1 LASAIP
7 DLTDGPPVPT
17 QDNKN
22 AYNLA
27 SRFTPSYHVLRRLVR
42 TPTRESDMHLPPPGE
57 FHADTTR
64 LVQML
69 RKGHH
74 GVAMDA
80 EAWDRLATWID
91 LGAPAHGTWTDI
103 CGPDR
108 VRHQAERR
116 REMRRRFTGMDE
128 DPEAVPPAPAAG
140 AGGPAPASAKVGP
153 GRWPGR
159 SWDSGRVP
167 APCEI
172 PSIGGAGRPALPAGP
187 GTLAVDLGGGITLD
201 LVRVPAGEFVMGQ
214 GDGAADERPCAVV
227 KVARD
232 VWIGRCE
239 VSNEQFTRFDPAH
252 ESGLEFGDYIHFSPG
267 ERGWSLSRPRQP
279 VVRVTWHKAQAFCEW
294 LSAKTGRRFR
304 LPTEAE
310 WEYACRAGTAT
321 PFWYGAADSDFAG
334 VANLSD
340 RTHQAIDPFGWSGRP
355 AVIPPWR
362 PADTRFDDHARVAV
376 TVGSYAANLWGLHDM
391 HGNVAEWTSTAYRSY
406 PYAAADGRESPG
418 PGDRIVTRGGSWYD
432 VPARARS
439 AFRQPYAP
447 DRPVYDV
454 GFRVVCEE

>member
-1 LASAIP
+1 
-7 DLTDGPPVPT
+7 
-17 QDNKN
+17 
-22 AYNLA
+22 
-27 SRFTPSYHVLRRLVR
+27 
-42 TPTRESDMHLPPPGE
+42 MHLPPPGE

-128 DPEAVPPAPAAG
+128 DPEATGDVESSKFQV
-140 AGGPAPASAKVGP
+140 ASFKLAESTEGDEPIV
-153 GRWPGR
+153 
-159 SWDSGRVP
+159 
-167 APCEI
+167 A
-172 PSIGGAGRPALPAGP
+172 RPAVAKATGE
-187 GTLAVDLGGGITLD
+187 TRAVDLGGGITLD

-239 VSNEQFTRFDPAH
+239 VSNEQFARFDPAH

-304 LPTEAE
+304 LPSEAE

-362 PADTRFDDHARVAV
+362 PAATRFDDHARVAV
-376 TVGSYAANLWGLHDM
+376 TIGSFEANPWGLHDM
-391 HGNVAEWTSTAYRSY
+391 HGNVAEWTGTAYRSY

-418 PGDRIVTRGGSWYD
+418 PGERIVTRGGSWYD

-447 DRPVYDV
+447 DRAVYDV
-454 GFRVVCEE
+454 GFRVVCEMER